1 MKIIRFVVN
10 ARGES
15 EVVVCTDTAR
25 SNRGEVYFFSGED
38 VYGVMPCIYFRVRQ
52 NSRTLRDEEW
62 EHWVDGYG
70 YALHL
75 ENETFRQ
82 AGGSVARIYS
92 ADRTII
98 ASALAGIESA
108 RLSELM
114 QAQLRIVVEEE
125 ATLLSLPSVSFVA
138 QSMRSI
144 RSWLTLNAGDWVMF
158 PLAAEARTVRFPVR
172 VYLYESERLVLDE
185 LLRR

>member
-10 ARGES
+10 ARSES
-15 EVVVCTDTAR
+15 EVGVCTDTAR

-75 ENETFRQ
+75 ENESFRQ

-114 QAQLRIVVEEE
+114 QAQLRIAVEE
-125 ATLLSLPSVSFVA
+125 ATVLSLPSVSFIA

-158 PLAAEARTVRFPVR
+158 PLAAEARAVRFPAR